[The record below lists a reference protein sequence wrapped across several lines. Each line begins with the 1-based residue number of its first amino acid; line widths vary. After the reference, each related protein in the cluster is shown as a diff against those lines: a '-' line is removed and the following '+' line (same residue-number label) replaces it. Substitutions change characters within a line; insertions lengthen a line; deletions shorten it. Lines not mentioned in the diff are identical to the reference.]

1 MRKKTNRSNFYIDE
15 EEFERV
21 FEIRIRDLRERKG
34 VKQKSF
40 SVSVKKGTKDSD
52 YADAD
57 RIKEILQAA
66 IKSFDIKDSNANNRG
81 SLKK

>member
-1 MRKKTNRSNFYIDE
+1 MRKKTSNSNFYIDE